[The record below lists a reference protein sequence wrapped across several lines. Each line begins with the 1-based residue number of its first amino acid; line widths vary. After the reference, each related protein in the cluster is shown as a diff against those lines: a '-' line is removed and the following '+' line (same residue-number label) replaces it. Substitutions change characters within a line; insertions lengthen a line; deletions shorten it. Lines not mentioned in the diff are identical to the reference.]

1 VMVPQFVT
9 EGSRINVN
17 TDTGEYIDRA

>member
-1 VMVPQFVT
+1 PQFVVQG
-9 EGSRINVN
+9 ERINVN

>member
-1 VMVPQFVT
+1 VMVPQFVA